1 MDSGLNAYS
10 SIATETWII
19 FYGSDAGQLA
29 PSLYTKG
36 HIIYNMCVFSSST
49 VHTHV
54 STGVGEVVGGSM
66 RIWKEQEMTEGFKR
80 VGIDPAPY
88 YWYMDQVSTFGA

>member
-1 MDSGLNAYS
+1 MPIQVLPQKHGFFEYMRAM
-10 SIATETWII
+10 
-19 FYGSDAGQLA
+19 LA
-29 PSLYTKG
+29 NSRHPYIQRGILYI
-36 HIIYNMCVFSSST
+36 HIYNMCVFSSST

-66 RIWKEQEMTEGFKR
+66 RIWKEQELTEGFKR
-80 VGIDPAPY
+80 AGIDPAPY